1 MKATAAAVACVSLCV
16 LLARGASGSYPK
28 AQNVSWNSINF
39 KTLLTWG
46 PPPSGYSYTVEYYEV
61 NKDKQRLPTCFQ
73 TTNTACDLSMSL
85 TDPKTCYIA
94 EVLSQQPLGTTSD
107 LIEFPYTR
115 SKPFCPYT
123 DTDLGRPEVTVEVSE
138 DRKKTTLYVS
148 DPLSALFRGQQQL
161 SLRDIFADELQY
173 KVTYRRNK
181 STGKKVKVS
190 TGNVIELTD
199 LDKKESYCFNVQ
211 AYVPSRRDWAKQLG
225 EMSQTH
231 CTNAHDPPFT
241 SVYSVGVIAAGFFLI
256 LMIIGITI
264 ALVVICCKRRRNAQ
278 KSGKEGLP
286 LRDV

>member
-1 MKATAAAVACVSLCV
+1 MKASAAAVACVCLCV
-16 LLARGASGSYPK
+16 LLTHGASGFYPK
-28 AQNVSWNSINF
+28 AQNVTWNSINF

-61 NKDKQRLPTCFQ
+61 NKNKQRLPTCFQ
-73 TTNTACDLSMSL
+73 TVNTACDLSMSL
-85 TDPKTCYIA
+85 TNLKSCYIA
-94 EVLSQQPLGTTSD
+94 EVVSQQPLGMTSD

-115 SKPFCPYT
+115 SEPFCPYT
-123 DTDLGRPEVTVEVSE
+123 DTKLGRPEVTVEVSE

-148 DPLSALFRGQQQL
+148 DPLSAVFQGQQQL
-161 SLRDIFADELQY
+161 NLRDIFAEELQY

-181 STGKKVKVS
+181 STGKKVKTS
-190 TGNVIELTD
+190 PGNVIKFTD
-199 LDKKESYCFNVQ
+199 LEKKDSYCFNVQ
-211 AYVPSRRDWAKQLG
+211 VLIPSRDWDKQLG

-231 CTNAHDPPFT
+231 CTKAHDPPFT
-241 SVYSVGVIAAGFFLI
+241 TVYSVGVIAAGFFLI
-256 LMIIGITI
+256 LLIIGLTI